1 MDVQRRWAD
10 PHLSLAAQ
18 WSQNGRHTQVNSSF
32 FSNIVIDFSSES
44 NDFLPNV
51 TSSHFGQIYL
61 YMVILVAKHS
71 KSKVINCAMILSC
84 CTITW
89 LVMQQTHGRK
99 TLALMAV
106 IHLAILNNH
115 ALLVWAHTTLCNSG
129 TNTHAFLL
137 FIAMIL
143 IAFGGIWIV
152 CMSSILMR
160 PPKQMQRLREVVQ
173 RMRQVME
180 AKIYR

>member
-1 MDVQRRWAD
+1 MIFLNTLLLVYVTEFLQICLKHMDVQRRRAD

-84 CTITW
+84 CTIT
-89 LVMQQTHGRK
+89 
-99 TLALMAV
+99 
-106 IHLAILNNH
+106 
-115 ALLVWAHTTLCNSG
+115 
-129 TNTHAFLL
+129 
-137 FIAMIL
+137 
-143 IAFGGIWIV
+143 
-152 CMSSILMR
+152 
-160 PPKQMQRLREVVQ
+160 
-173 RMRQVME
+173 
-180 AKIYR
+180 